1 MKKSNVYV
9 CMSAAYAIAVFVFWL
24 LHAEFL
30 SYQEQYQL
38 FLFSADYAA
47 ERFSVAGGL
56 ADYVGEFLTQFYILP
71 AAGAAIVALVLVGLQ
86 LAVWS
91 LVGARNLHTYVL
103 SFLPSVL
110 MAGYLLDENV
120 LLSFPIAVTLSLLS
134 VKLFR
139 KITAGAAALRVL
151 FVEVYLALYWL
162 LGAASVLFAAIV
174 IVGWF
179 VRVRNGVWL
188 MALWL
193 LVVALLPY
201 VVFGV
206 PFLNQY
212 APAQIFAGI
221 NYYRVPNIFPAMQW
235 CVLLAAFLLSIGIDY
250 CARIKSA
257 RMSVIIATCIAI
269 VAGIASFSANYDAD
283 KARVFRF
290 DYLVRNQ
297 RWQDIVDY
305 ADHVQ
310 PRDNFSLQCTNLALA
325 KLGLLGERMF
335 DFHQNDIGS
344 LVAAYERNNTTCLA
358 TAEIFYHLGM
368 INSAFRY
375 NFDLQESILNNR
387 KSGRF
392 MRRMVECLIV
402 NHKYKAASKY
412 INKLKQSMF
421 YRSWALRAEACLGN
435 DELVDAHRIWG
446 EKRRLR
452 FKNEFIY
459 NYNEIEKMFG
469 QLAVQK
475 GSNNLLAWNYFCA
488 ALLLKGQLQN
498 FAGYYHFAADKY
510 NQTIIPIHHQE
521 ALAFFWTLGHS
532 SFDGFPYQLS
542 PSLTQRLMSF
552 AREYQQNPQNQNAW
566 KPQFGNTYWFYYL
579 THNMQPD
586 AIGEHQGGSEREG

>member
-1 MKKSNVYV
+1 MKKSNLYV
-9 CMSAAYAIAVFVFWL
+9 CLSAIYAVAVFVFWL

-38 FLFSADYAA
+38 FLFSTDYAA

-71 AAGAAIVALVLVGLQ
+71 VAGAAVVALVLVGLQ

-91 LVGARNLHTYVL
+91 LAPERNVHTYVL
-103 SFLPSVL
+103 SFVPSLL
-110 MAGYLLDENV
+110 MASYLLDENV
-120 LLSFPIAVTLSLLS
+120 LLSFPIAVTLSLL
-134 VKLFR
+134 VACAFL
-139 KITAGAAALRVL
+139 KIKAGAPVLRVL
-151 FVEVYLALYWL
+151 FVEIYLALYWL
-162 LGAASVLFAAIV
+162 LGAASMLFAAIV
-174 IVGWF
+174 VVRWF
-179 VRVRNGVWL
+179 WRKKRGVLL
-188 MALWL
+188 MLLWL
-193 LVVALLPY
+193 FVSSVLPY

-206 PFLNQY
+206 TFLRQY
-212 APAQIFAGI
+212 APAQVFAGI
-221 NYYRVPNIFPAMQW
+221 NYYRAPNIFPAMQW
-235 CVLLAAFLLSIGIDY
+235 CVLLSAFLLSIGIDY
-250 CARIKSA
+250 CARIKSV
-257 RMSVIIATCIAI
+257 RMSVIAASCVAI
-269 VAGIASFSANYDAD
+269 ISGIASFAYNYDAD
-283 KARVFRF
+283 KAQVFRF

-325 KLGLLGERMF
+325 KRGLLGERMF

-344 LVAAYERNNTTCLA
+344 LVASYERNNTTCLA

-392 MRRMVECLIV
+392 MRRMVECLII

-421 YRSWALRAEACLGN
+421 YRAWALRAEACMESE
-435 DELVDAHRIWG
+435 DLVNEHRIWG

-452 FKNEFIY
+452 FKNEFLY
-459 NYNEIEKMFG
+459 NYSEIEKMFG
-469 QLAVQK
+469 QLALQSD
-475 GSNNLLAWNYFCA
+475 GENRLAWDYFCA

-498 FAGYYHFAADKY
+498 FAGYYHFAAEMFHQQAIY
-510 NQTIIPIHHQE
+510 THHQE
-521 ALAFFWTLGHS
+521 ALAFFWTLGHQ
-532 SFDGFPYQLS
+532 SFEGFPYQLS
-542 PSLTQRLMSF
+542 PSLTQRLMAF

-566 KPQFGNTYWFYYL
+566 KQQFGNTYWFYYL
-579 THNMQPD
+579 THKKLFETQS
-586 AIGEHQGGSEREG
+586 EHQGGSEREG

>member
-120 LLSFPIAVTLSLLS
+120 LLSFPVAVTLSLLS

-221 NYYRVPNIFPAMQW
+221 NYYRVPNVFPTLQW
-235 CVLLAAFLLSIGIDY
+235 CVMLVAFLLSIGIDY
-250 CARIKSA
+250 CSRIKSA
-257 RMSVIIATCIAI
+257 RMSVIIATGIAI
-269 VAGIASFSANYDAD
+269 VVGIASYSANYDAD

-325 KLGLLGERMF
+325 KLGLLSERMF

-402 NHKYKAASKY
+402 NHKYKAAFKY
-412 INKLKQSMF
+412 INKLKQSLF
-421 YRSWALRAEACLGN
+421 YRSWALHAEACLGN
-435 DELVDAHRIWG
+435 DELVDSHRIWG

-452 FKNEFIY
+452 FKNEFLY
-459 NYNEIEKMFG
+459 NYSEIEKMFG

-532 SFDGFPYQLS
+532 SFDGLPYQLS

-552 AREYQQNPQNQNAW
+552 ARIYQQHPNEPQLW
-566 KPQFGNTYWFYYL
+566 RESFGNTYWFYYL

-586 AIGEHQGGSEREG
+586 AISEHQGGSEREG